1 MSRCLFE
8 TFHRASLCGSV
19 LLTLAGGGLYLD
31 AQTLAPGVS
40 LTPVAQGYSRY
51 NLESTSFTRQNLVSI
66 GSTQYVAFYNP
77 GTNLVVGRR
86 LPGTTTW
93 ETNETNFKPNDPTDG
108 HDIISIGI
116 GSDGVLHASWG
127 MHGDSP
133 FHYARSAPW
142 SLTLVATNMTG
153 FEHSVTYPQFI
164 NMPNGDLLYLFRE
177 GTSGNGDTYINHYSS
192 VTHAWTNQTLGTSQA
207 PFIRASGPGSA
218 TNANAYPNYAGFD
231 SQTNLHLTWT
241 WREDAS
247 SIDWNHDECYARSP
261 DFGAT
266 WRTWSNMSYTLPIT
280 KDTAQIVWPVPL
292 NSQLMN
298 QCGQTI
304 DTNDRPVIATWW
316 APQGSGT
323 AIQIFVIWNDG
334 FQWRTNQIGTRTTT
348 AWPTRPIIVCD
359 QSNRLW
365 MVFTDPERGSVPTLA
380 WTSDPQRRTWNL
392 INLTDQNMGTWET
405 SYDPTVWSH
414 DGKLDLFYQPINGLS
429 DGTQISVMEFDP
441 AVFLANQPAPP
452 QTFEWTNMAGGNWNV
467 PANWTNG
474 ASPPVGG
481 SNNLQLQFTG
491 TTGYIATNDFAGNF
505 SLNQA
510 LLNANGA
517 GTNRLAGNP
526 LVFTNNGTSLSA
538 LTQSGSAA
546 FAVANPLTLGATLSV
561 ALDSAASVS
570 LNGGIAGSGGISVSG
585 SGQLILSASNIFTG
599 GINLGSGTVAFGTN
613 SLGSGPLAAGGGTLR
628 WLPGN
633 ALDICA
639 GRAVTLTGT
648 VNFDPGGNTVPLSGG
663 IGGSGGLT
671 LSAGNGGTLVLTGS
685 NSYSGLTT
693 INTGMLVA
701 SASAALGSTANFTT
715 PIGGTATSSL
725 GIQGGISLAEPIR
738 CGGRQPFPNASALA
752 AHVVN
757 LAGTNTL
764 TGDITAEMG
773 GNQYNI
779 ESASGRL
786 IVAGN
791 YSQVSGT
798 GDRYLNLQGAGDANW
813 TGAINDGTGIIN
825 LTKRGPGRWVLSG
838 TNTFSGTTTVSAG
851 TLLVNGVLGT
861 NTVTVSNNATLGGN
875 GIINGATTVQDGGT
889 LAPGNSI
896 GTLTVGN
903 DLVFAS
909 GSRTVM
915 EIYLSP
921 LTNDEVVVSRALAL
935 GGTLIVTNLSTQPLF
950 AGDSF
955 QLFSASNITGSFANV
970 VLPPLNRGLAWTN
983 TLAGNGSIAVIA
995 TVSLNPTNI
1004 AFATTNGGATLVL
1017 SWPQDH
1023 LGWRL
1028 QAQTNPPDIG
1038 LSTNWF
1044 EVAGSP
1050 ATNRVFVPIDASLGD
1065 VFYRLIL
1072 Q

>member
-8 TFHRASLCGSV
+8 TLWRALVLAVLVNGSFR
-19 LLTLAGGGLYLD
+19 LD
-31 AQTLAPGVS
+31 AQMLAPGVN
-40 LTPVAQGYSRY
+40 LIPVAQGYARY
-51 NLESTSFTRQNLVSI
+51 NLESASFTRQNLVSI

-77 GTNLVVGRR
+77 NTNLVVGRR
-86 LPGTTTW
+86 VFGTTTW
-93 ETNETNFKPNDPTDG
+93 ETNPTNLKPNDPTDG

-116 GSDGVLHASWG
+116 GSDGILHASWG

-142 SLTLVATNMTG
+142 SLTLIATNMTG
-153 FEHSVTYPQFI
+153 FEHAVTYPQFI

-207 PFIRASGPGSA
+207 PFIYASGPGSA
-218 TNANAYPNYAGFD
+218 TNANAYPNYACFD
-231 SQTNLHLTWT
+231 SETNLHLTWT

-266 WRTWSNMSYTLPIT
+266 WRTWSNTSYTLPIT
-280 KDTAQIVWPVPL
+280 KDTAQIIWPIPL

-334 FQWRTNQIGTRTTT
+334 TQWRTNQIGTRTTT

-359 QSNRLW
+359 KSNRLW

-380 WTSDPQRRTWNL
+380 WTSDPQRQTWNL
-392 INLTDQNMGTWET
+392 INLTDQNMGTWEA
-405 SYDPTVWSH
+405 SYDPTVWSR

-429 DGTQISVMEFDP
+429 DGTQISIMEFDP
-441 AVFLANQPAPP
+441 VAFLANQPAPP
-452 QTFEWTNMAGGNWNV
+452 QTFAWTNANSGKWSV
-467 PANWTNG
+467 AANWTNSL
-474 ASPPVGG
+474 SPPVGG
-481 SNNLQLQFTG
+481 SNTLQLQFAG
-491 TTGYIATNDFAGNF
+491 TSSYTATNDLAGNF
-505 SLNQA
+505 SLNQI
-510 LLNANGA
+510 LLNASGA
-517 GTNRLAGNP
+517 GTNNLTGNP
-526 LVFTNNGTSLSA
+526 LVFTNNGTSLSTF
-538 LTQSGSAA
+538 TQSGSAA
-546 FAVANPLTLGATLSV
+546 FAIANPLTLGTTLSV
-561 ALDSAASVS
+561 ALDSAGPVS
-570 LNGGIAGSGGISVSG
+570 LNGGIAGGGGISVSG
-585 SGQLILSASNIFTG
+585 SGQLSLSASNTFAG
-599 GINLGSGTVAFGTN
+599 GINLGSGTLAFGAN
-613 SLGSGPLAAGGGTLR
+613 SLGTGPFTAGGGMLR
-628 WLPGN
+628 WLPEN

-639 GRAVTLTGT
+639 GRAITLTGT
-648 VNFDPGGNTVPLSGG
+648 FNLDPGGNTVLLSGG

-671 LSAGNGGTLVLTGS
+671 LSAANGGTVVLTGS

-693 INTGMLVA
+693 INTDMLVA
-701 SASAALGSTANFTT
+701 AASAALGSTANYTT

-725 GIQGGISLAEPIR
+725 GIQGGIALAEPIR
-738 CGGRQPFPNASALA
+738 CGGRQPLPNASALA

-798 GDRYLNLQGAGDANW
+798 GDRYLNLQGAGDADW

-825 LTKRGPGRWVLSG
+825 LTKRGTGRWVLSG

-889 LAPGNSI
+889 LAQGNPI
-896 GTLTVGN
+896 GKLIVSN
-903 DLVFAS
+903 DLTLSS

-915 EIYLSP
+915 GIDRSP
-921 LTNDEVVVSRALAL
+921 LTNEEVVVSGTLAL
-935 GGTLIVTNLSTQPLF
+935 GGTLLVTNLSAQAPF

-955 QLFSASNITGSFANV
+955 QLFSASSITGNFTNV
-970 VLPPLNRGLAWTN
+970 VLPPLNPGLAWTN
-983 TLAGNGSIAVIA
+983 TLAGNGVIAVIA
-995 TVSLNPTNI
+995 VVSLDPTNI
-1004 AFATTNGGATLVL
+1004 TFVITNGGTALVL

-1028 QAQTNPPDIG
+1028 QAQTNPPGIG
-1038 LSTNWF
+1038 LGPNWLNVTGST
-1044 EVAGSP
+1044 
-1050 ATNRVFVPIDASLGD
+1050 ATNRVFMPMDATQGN
-1065 VFYRLIL
+1065 VFYRLIFE
-1072 Q
+1072 